1 MRSLPIAILLLSGA
15 APAWPAQP
23 SSCAPVPEDGKK
35 TISEYVRK
43 KYKLPDTVSLTL
55 SKESLV
61 PGTCFHELTFQGRSS
76 LRQWDLKLY
85 LSPDARYLT
94 SDLMDT
100 HLDPAEEERRKAKA
114 LMSGLAENK
123 GASMGPESAP
133 VTIVEFS
140 DFECP
145 YCRKLADMLREVLS
159 PQQDR
164 VRVVF
169 HHMPLSM
176 HQWARAAA
184 EGAACA
190 QLQNGR
196 GFWTLHDQLFHEQDQ
211 ITADNVKAKLVQ
223 FAQTIKEL
231 DLAAFQNCLDNE
243 MSLGLVFRDMDLAS
257 SNEVK
262 ATPTLFINGHRV
274 QGVKDLAHLRELIAE
289 AEKEAP

>member
-1 MRSLPIAILLLSGA
+1 MRSLPIAILLLSA
-15 APAWPAQP
+15 APPAWPAQSP
-23 SSCAPVPEDGKK
+23 SCATVPEDTKK
-35 TISEYVRK
+35 TLSEYVRK

-61 PGTCFHELTFQGRSS
+61 PRTCFHELTFQGSSS

-100 HLDPAEEERRKAKA
+100 QLDPAEEERRKAKA

-145 YCRKLADMLREVLS
+145 YCRKFADMLREVLS
-159 PQQDR
+159 TEQDH

-169 HHMPLSM
+169 HHMPLTI

-190 QLQNGR
+190 QLQNSKS
-196 GFWTLHDQLFHEQDQ
+196 FWMLHDQLFHDQDQ
-211 ITADNVKAKLVQ
+211 ITADNVKAKLTQ
-223 FAQTIKEL
+223 FAQTDKHL
-231 DLAAFQNCLDNE
+231 NLVAFQSCLDNE
-243 MSLGLVFRDMDLAS
+243 MSLGLVFRIW
-257 SNEVK
+257 
-262 ATPTLFINGHRV
+262 TWPHPTR
-274 QGVKDLAHLRELIAE
+274 
-289 AEKEAP
+289 